1 MRKNVLKISGLLI
14 MAAIIIISG
23 CKKEDAD
30 TQSAEDAARGSY
42 IMADAF
48 SIAKDAQGGKLNK
61 RFSIECFTIDTS
73 FVDGLRITFNQC
85 TDEYGVYRDGT
96 ITITATDDAWNG
108 NSTAIIS
115 ITFDN
120 YVQDDEGISGT
131 ITAQAGTGSL
141 GLLYFTLGATDLKLT
156 YSDGDYSIINSAEF
170 TWSISL
176 LNGLEYNGHSNGVTR
191 NGVAYSSVS
200 DDLVFGFCSW
210 PVSGIMTIDVEGENE
225 ITINFDQNGSAPCD
239 NIYLVTQKRHRDVEL
254 TF

>member
-1 MRKNVLKISGLLI
+1 MKKNVLKISGLI
-14 MAAIIIISG
+14 VMAAIIIVSG

-48 SIAKDAQGGKLNK
+48 SIANDANSGKLNK
-61 RFSIECFTIDTS
+61 RFSVDCFAIATFENGFTI
-73 FVDGLRITFNQC
+73 TFYEC
-85 TDEYGVYRDGT
+85 TDEFGVYRDGS
-96 ITITATDDAWNG
+96 ITVTATQDAWSG
-108 NSTAIIS
+108 TSTAVIS
-115 ITFDN
+115 ITFAN

-131 ITAQAGTGSL
+131 ITAQAGQGAL
-141 GLLYFTLGATDLKLT
+141 GIYFTLGATDLKLT
-156 YSDGDYSIINSAEF
+156 YANGDIAIINSAEL
-170 TWSISL
+170 TWTLSADGI
-176 LNGLEYNGHSNGVTR
+176 EYNGHSNGVTR
-191 NGVAYSSVS
+191 DGVAYSSVS

-210 PVSGIMTIDVEGENE
+210 PVSGIMTIDVEGENQ